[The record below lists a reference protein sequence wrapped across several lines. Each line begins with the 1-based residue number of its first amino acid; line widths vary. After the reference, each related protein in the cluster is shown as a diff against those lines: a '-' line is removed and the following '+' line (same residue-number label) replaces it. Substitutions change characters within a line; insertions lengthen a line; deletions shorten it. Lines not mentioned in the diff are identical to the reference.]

1 MSLEAN
7 NAPIKVM
14 VVDDHI
20 MFRSGLCALIQQQ
33 PDMVV
38 AGQAANGEEA
48 VQKAQELLPDVI
60 LMDINM
66 PQMDGI
72 EATRQIS
79 ALDHEIH
86 IVMLTIYGDDE
97 HVFQAVRAGANGYV
111 LKDARAPELIDAIKV
126 VSRGEVIIEPYL
138 ASRLLDEFRRLS
150 DSQIKNDMALLSRQE
165 MRILR
170 MVSAGHTNKE
180 IALDLFLAEQTVKN
194 KLSTI
199 YGKLEVSNRV
209 EAAIRA
215 REKGLLT

>member
-79 ALDHEIH
+79 ALDNDIH